1 MASMLHVL
9 RRRALVALGAAISLR
24 PVLALTQSLPRIAF
38 VSTNGRAD
46 SPEPREAF
54 LQGLREHGYVE
65 GRSITIEWRFA
76 ERKPERLPAL
86 AAQIVASKPA
96 LIVVETTAAVRAVK
110 QATSSIPIVMAAV
123 ADAVGSG
130 LVASLARPE
139 ANVTG
144 MSFLGTEL
152 VAKRLEL
159 LKQALPTVKTVTAL
173 RHDGAHGEATIRRM
187 HEETEHAARAL
198 GLGLSVVSARTGAD
212 LPPLFEKISREANT
226 AVLVWPSPM
235 FLAERTQMVRLAAG
249 HKVPAIYY
257 LRDYVDVGGL
267 MSYGPDF
274 ANVFRRSATFVA
286 KILKGAKPGDLP
298 IEQPATF
305 EFVVNLIA
313 AAALGLSI
321 PESVL
326 VRADGVVRR

>member
-1 MASMLHVL
+1 MLNAP
-9 RRRALVALGAAISLR
+9 RRRVLITLGAAISLR
-24 PVLALTQSLPRIAF
+24 PRLALPQSIPRIAF

-54 LQGLREHGYVE
+54 LQGLREHGYAE
-65 GRSITIEWRFA
+65 GSTITIEWRFA
-76 ERKPERLPAL
+76 ERKTERLPGM
-86 AAQIVASKPA
+86 AAEIVASKPR
-96 LIVVETTAAVRAVK
+96 LIVAETTPAVRAVK
-110 QATSSIPIVMAAV
+110 QATSSIPIVMTAV

-130 LVASLARPE
+130 LVASLARPG

-159 LKQALPTVKTVTAL
+159 LKQALPAVKSVAAL
-173 RHDGAHGEATIRRM
+173 RHAGAHGEATVRRM
-187 HEETEHAARAL
+187 HEETEQAARAL
-198 GLGLSVVSARTGAD
+198 GLGLSVLSARSAAD
-212 LPPLFEKISREANT
+212 LPPLFEKMSREMNT
-226 AVLVWPSPM
+226 ALLVWPSPM
-235 FLAERTQMVRLAAG
+235 FLAERSQIVRLAAG

-267 MSYGPDF
+267 MSYGPNF
-274 ANVFRRSATFVA
+274 AGVFRRSAAFVD
-286 KILKGAKPGDLP
+286 KILKGAKPEDLP

-313 AAALGLSI
+313 ASALGRSI

>member
-1 MASMLHVL
+1 MLNAA
-9 RRRALVALGAAISLR
+9 RRRALVALGAILSCR
-24 PVLALTQSLPRIAF
+24 PIWALAQSIPRIAF

-54 LQGLREHGYVE
+54 LQGLREQGYVE

-76 ERKPERLPAL
+76 ERRPERLSGI
-86 AAQIVASKPA
+86 AAEIVASKPR
-96 LIVVETTAAVRAVK
+96 LIVAETTPAVRAVK
-110 QATSSIPIVMAAV
+110 QATSSIPIVMTAV

-130 LVASLARPE
+130 LVASLARPG

-159 LKQALPTVKTVTAL
+159 LKQALPAVKSVAAL
-173 RHDGAHGEATIRRM
+173 HHAGAHGEATVRRM
-187 HEETEHAARAL
+187 HEETDQAARAL
-198 GLGLSVVSARTGAD
+198 GLAMSVLSARSAAD
-212 LPPLFEKISREANT
+212 LPPLFEKMSREINT

-235 FLAERTQMVRLAAG
+235 FLAERSQIVRLAAA

-257 LRDYVDVGGL
+257 LRNYVDVGGL
-267 MSYGPDF
+267 MSYGPNF
-274 ANVFRRSATFVA
+274 AGVFRRSAAFVD

-313 AAALGLSI
+313 ASALGVSI

-326 VRADGVVRR
+326 LRADGVVRR